1 MQLANKAQGSYLIR
15 LLLIDLPPH
24 IEGELTDL
32 VMSMW
37 GLQNREVKEEGASLT
52 TELKMKGTPWNL
64 GGWFSSAGERGVSLR
79 QLLMEMIRVMR
90 RYFFNYNHMYF
101 TR

>member
-1 MQLANKAQGSYLIR
+1 MQHANIAKVSYLIR
-15 LLLIDLPPH
+15 LLLIDMPPH
-24 IEGELTDL
+24 IEGEVSGL

-37 GLQNREVKEEGASLT
+37 GLQNREVIEEGTSLT

-90 RYFFNYNHMYF
+90 R
-101 TR
+101 